1 MKNLQMLFNLYYFS
15 ILILKLRIKIWS
27 NFKLTKFDHGGS
39 YSIMQNQSIM
49 NKLFYTLFLML
60 VMQISNAQKTK
71 IIAHRGAWK
80 EFSLPENSI
89 ASLEKAIEIKCD
101 GAEFDVRRTLDGVLV
116 VNHDPLYFKDTIQTN
131 TYAFLN
137 RNKLS
142 NGESLPTLE
151 QYFLRG
157 TQDKHKTLLI
167 CEIKAAIKDKEQ
179 DYLATIETLALA
191 KKLKIEKRI
200 VYISFSKDILTWIKE
215 KQPKATVLYLE
226 SDMAIDAVVQ
236 NNFDGINLHYT
247 SFKMN
252 NQLSANGKKAGLK
265 IGSWTVNELSD
276 LAILKE
282 QGVEWITTNQ
292 PQQFQN
298 YLRDLK

>member
-1 MKNLQMLFNLYYFS
+1 MKIIPIFLFMF
-15 ILILKLRIKIWS
+15 I
-27 NFKLTKFDHGGS
+27 
-39 YSIMQNQSIM
+39 
-49 NKLFYTLFLML
+49 
-60 VMQISNAQKTK
+60 MQISSAQQTK

-80 EFSLPENSI
+80 EFNLPENSI
-89 ASLEKAIEIKCD
+89 ASLEKAIELKCE

-116 VNHDPLYFKDTIQTN
+116 VNHDPVYYGDTIQTN

-151 QYFLRG
+151 EYFLKG

-200 VYISFSKDILTWIKE
+200 VYISFSKDILSWIKE
-215 KQPKATVLYLE
+215 KQPTATVLYLE
-226 SDMAIDAVVQ
+226 SDLSIDAVVQ
-236 NNFDGINLHYT
+236 NKFDGINLHYT
-247 SFKMN
+247 SFKN
-252 NQLSANGKKAGLK
+252 NSQLSATAKNAGLK

-276 LAILKE
+276 LAILQA

-292 PQQFQN
+292 PQQFQKQ
-298 YLRDLK
+298 LKDSKQ

>member
-1 MKNLQMLFNLYYFS
+1 
-15 ILILKLRIKIWS
+15 
-27 NFKLTKFDHGGS
+27 
-39 YSIMQNQSIM
+39 M
-49 NKLFYTLFLML
+49 N
-60 VMQISNAQKTK
+60 ISSAQETK

-80 EFSLPENSI
+80 EFNLPENSI
-89 ASLEKAIEIKCD
+89 ASLEKAIALKCD

-116 VNHDPLYFKDTIQTN
+116 VNHDPVYFGDTIQTN

-151 QYFLRG
+151 QYFSKG

-200 VYISFSKDILTWIKE
+200 VYISFSKDILLWIKE

-226 SDMAIDAVVQ
+226 SDLTIDAVVQ
-236 NNFDGINLHYT
+236 NKFDGINLHYS
-247 SFKMN
+247 SFKIN
-252 NQLSANGKKAGLK
+252 RQLSETAKNAKLK

-276 LAILKE
+276 LAILQQ

-298 YLRDLK
+298 QLKAVQQ

>member
-1 MKNLQMLFNLYYFS
+1 MFKIISSLLF
-15 ILILKLRIKIWS
+15 ILIMS
-27 NFKLTKFDHGGS
+27 TS
-39 YSIMQNQSIM
+39 S
-49 NKLFYTLFLML
+49 
-60 VMQISNAQKTK
+60 AQQTK

-80 EFSLPENSI
+80 EFNLPENSI
-89 ASLEKAIEIKCD
+89 ASLEKAIELKCE

-116 VNHDPLYFKDTIQTN
+116 VNHDPVYFGDTIQTN
-131 TYAFLN
+131 TYAYLN
-137 RNKLS
+137 SKKLS

-151 QYFLRG
+151 EYFLKG

-200 VYISFSKDILTWIKE
+200 VYISFSKDILSWIKE
-215 KQPKATVLYLE
+215 KQPTATVLYLE
-226 SDMAIDAVVQ
+226 SDLSIDAIVQ
-236 NNFDGINLHYT
+236 NKFDGINLHYT
-247 SFKMN
+247 SFKN
-252 NQLSANGKKAGLK
+252 NSQLSATAKNAGLK

-276 LAILKE
+276 LAILQA

-292 PQQFQN
+292 PLQFQ
-298 YLRDLK
+298 KQIMEFKQ

>member
-1 MKNLQMLFNLYYFS
+1 
-15 ILILKLRIKIWS
+15 
-27 NFKLTKFDHGGS
+27 
-39 YSIMQNQSIM
+39 MQTS
-49 NKLFYTLFLML
+49 
-60 VMQISNAQKTK
+60 SAQQTK

-80 EFSLPENSI
+80 EFNLPENSI
-89 ASLEKAIEIKCD
+89 ASLEKAIELKCE

-116 VNHDPLYFKDTIQTN
+116 VNHDPVYYGDTIQTN

-151 QYFLRG
+151 EYFLKG

-200 VYISFSKDILTWIKE
+200 VYISFSKDILSWIKE
-215 KQPKATVLYLE
+215 KQPTATVLYLE
-226 SDMAIDAVVQ
+226 SDLSIDAVVQ
-236 NNFDGINLHYT
+236 NKFDGINLHYT
-247 SFKMN
+247 SFKN
-252 NQLSANGKKAGLK
+252 NSQLSATAKNAGLK

-276 LAILKE
+276 LAILQA

-292 PQQFQN
+292 PLQFQKQ
-298 YLRDLK
+298 LKDLKQ

>member
-1 MKNLQMLFNLYYFS
+1 
-15 ILILKLRIKIWS
+15 
-27 NFKLTKFDHGGS
+27 
-39 YSIMQNQSIM
+39 M
-49 NKLFYTLFLML
+49 N
-60 VMQISNAQKTK
+60 ISNAQQTK

-80 EFSLPENSI
+80 EFNLPENSI
-89 ASLEKAIEIKCD
+89 ASLEKAIELKCD

-116 VNHDPLYFKDTIQTN
+116 VNHDPLYYGDTIQTN

-151 QYFLRG
+151 QYFLKG
-157 TQDKHKTLLI
+157 TQDKHNTLLI
-167 CEIKAAIKDKEQ
+167 CEIKAAIKDKAQ
-179 DYLATIETLALA
+179 DALATIETLALA

-200 VYISFSKDILTWIKE
+200 VYISFSKDILSWIKE

-226 SDMAIDAVVQ
+226 SDLTIDAVIQ
-236 NNFDGINLHYT
+236 NKFDGINLHYT

-252 NQLSANGKKAGLK
+252 SQLSATAKNAGLK

-276 LAILKE
+276 LALLQE
-282 QGVEWITTNQ
+282 QSVEWITTNQ

-298 YLRDLK
+298 QLKAVKQ

>member
-1 MKNLQMLFNLYYFS
+1 MKIIPIFLFIF
-15 ILILKLRIKIWS
+15 
-27 NFKLTKFDHGGS
+27 
-39 YSIMQNQSIM
+39 IMQTS
-49 NKLFYTLFLML
+49 
-60 VMQISNAQKTK
+60 SAQQTK

-80 EFSLPENSI
+80 EFNLPENSI
-89 ASLEKAIEIKCD
+89 ASLEKAIELKCE

-116 VNHDPLYFKDTIQTN
+116 VNHDPVYYGDTIQTN

-151 QYFLRG
+151 EYYLKG

-200 VYISFSKDILTWIKE
+200 VYISFSKDILSWIKE
-215 KQPKATVLYLE
+215 KQPTATVLYLE
-226 SDMAIDAVVQ
+226 SDLSIDAVVQ
-236 NNFDGINLHYT
+236 NKFDGINLHYT
-247 SFKMN
+247 SFKN
-252 NQLSANGKKAGLK
+252 NSQLSATAKNAGLK

-276 LAILKE
+276 LAILQA

-292 PQQFQN
+292 PLQFQKQ
-298 YLRDLK
+298 LKDSKQ

>member
-1 MKNLQMLFNLYYFS
+1 
-15 ILILKLRIKIWS
+15 
-27 NFKLTKFDHGGS
+27 
-39 YSIMQNQSIM
+39 MQTS
-49 NKLFYTLFLML
+49 T
-60 VMQISNAQKTK
+60 AQQTK

-80 EFSLPENSI
+80 EFNLPENSI
-89 ASLEKAIEIKCD
+89 ASLEKAIELKCD

-116 VNHDPLYFKDTIQTN
+116 VNHDPLYFGDTIQTN

-151 QYFLRG
+151 QYFLKG

-200 VYISFSKDILTWIKE
+200 VYISFSQDILRWIKE

-226 SDMAIDAVVQ
+226 SDMTIDAIVQ
-236 NNFDGINLHYT
+236 NKFDGINLHYT

-252 NQLSANGKKAGLK
+252 SQLSATAKNAGLK
-265 IGSWTVNELSD
+265 TGSWTVNELSD
-276 LAILKE
+276 LAILQE

-292 PQQFQN
+292 PQLFQKQ
-298 YLRDLK
+298 LKEFK

>member
-1 MKNLQMLFNLYYFS
+1 
-15 ILILKLRIKIWS
+15 
-27 NFKLTKFDHGGS
+27 
-39 YSIMQNQSIM
+39 MQTS
-49 NKLFYTLFLML
+49 T
-60 VMQISNAQKTK
+60 AQQTK

-80 EFSLPENSI
+80 EFNLPENSI
-89 ASLEKAIEIKCD
+89 ASLEKAIELKCD

-116 VNHDPLYFKDTIQTN
+116 VNHDPVYFGDTIQAN

-151 QYFLRG
+151 QYFLTG

-167 CEIKAAIKDKEQ
+167 CEIKASIKDKEQ

-200 VYISFSKDILTWIKE
+200 VYISFSQDILRWIKE

-226 SDMAIDAVVQ
+226 SDMTIEAIVQ
-236 NNFDGINLHYT
+236 NKFDGINLHYT

-252 NQLSANGKKAGLK
+252 SQLSATAKNAGLK
-265 IGSWTVNELSD
+265 TGSWTVNELSD
-276 LAILKE
+276 LAILQE

-292 PQQFQN
+292 PQLFQKQ
-298 YLRDLK
+298 LKEFKQ

>member
-1 MKNLQMLFNLYYFS
+1 
-15 ILILKLRIKIWS
+15 
-27 NFKLTKFDHGGS
+27 
-39 YSIMQNQSIM
+39 MQTS
-49 NKLFYTLFLML
+49 
-60 VMQISNAQKTK
+60 SAQQTK

-80 EFSLPENSI
+80 EFNLPENSI
-89 ASLEKAIEIKCD
+89 ASLEKAIELKCE

-116 VNHDPLYFKDTIQTN
+116 VNHDPVYYGDTIQTN

-151 QYFLRG
+151 EYFLKG

-200 VYISFSKDILTWIKE
+200 VYISFSKDILSWIKE
-215 KQPKATVLYLE
+215 KQPTATVLYLE
-226 SDMAIDAVVQ
+226 SDLSIDAVVQ
-236 NNFDGINLHYT
+236 NKFDGINLHYT
-247 SFKMN
+247 SFKN
-252 NQLSANGKKAGLK
+252 NSQLSATAKNAGLK

-276 LAILKE
+276 LAILQA

-292 PQQFQN
+292 PLQFQKK
-298 YLRDLK
+298 LKDSKQ

>member
-1 MKNLQMLFNLYYFS
+1 
-15 ILILKLRIKIWS
+15 
-27 NFKLTKFDHGGS
+27 
-39 YSIMQNQSIM
+39 MQTS
-49 NKLFYTLFLML
+49 
-60 VMQISNAQKTK
+60 SAQQTK

-80 EFSLPENSI
+80 EFNLPENSI
-89 ASLEKAIEIKCD
+89 ASLEKAIELKCE

-116 VNHDPLYFKDTIQTN
+116 VNHDPVYYGDTIQTN

-151 QYFLRG
+151 EYFLKG
-157 TQDKHKTLLI
+157 TQVKHKTLLI

-200 VYISFSKDILTWIKE
+200 VYISFSKDILSWIKE
-215 KQPKATVLYLE
+215 KQPTATVLYLE
-226 SDMAIDAVVQ
+226 SDLSIDAVVQ
-236 NNFDGINLHYT
+236 NKFDGINLHYT
-247 SFKMN
+247 SFKN
-252 NQLSANGKKAGLK
+252 NSQLSATAKNAGLK

-276 LAILKE
+276 LAILQA

-292 PQQFQN
+292 PLQFQKQ
-298 YLRDLK
+298 LKDSKQ

>member
-1 MKNLQMLFNLYYFS
+1 MKIIPIFLFMF
-15 ILILKLRIKIWS
+15 
-27 NFKLTKFDHGGS
+27 
-39 YSIMQNQSIM
+39 IMQTS
-49 NKLFYTLFLML
+49 
-60 VMQISNAQKTK
+60 SAQQTK

-80 EFSLPENSI
+80 EFNLPENSI
-89 ASLEKAIEIKCD
+89 ASLEKAIELKCE

-116 VNHDPLYFKDTIQTN
+116 VNHDPVYYGDTIQTN

-151 QYFLRG
+151 EYYLKG

-200 VYISFSKDILTWIKE
+200 VYISFSKDILSWIKE
-215 KQPKATVLYLE
+215 KQPTATVLYLE
-226 SDMAIDAVVQ
+226 SDLSIDAVVQ
-236 NNFDGINLHYT
+236 NKFDGINLHYT
-247 SFKMN
+247 SFKN
-252 NQLSANGKKAGLK
+252 NSQLSATAKNAGLK

-276 LAILKE
+276 LAILQA

-292 PQQFQN
+292 PLQFQKQ
-298 YLRDLK
+298 LKDSKQ

>member
-1 MKNLQMLFNLYYFS
+1 
-15 ILILKLRIKIWS
+15 
-27 NFKLTKFDHGGS
+27 
-39 YSIMQNQSIM
+39 MQTS
-49 NKLFYTLFLML
+49 T
-60 VMQISNAQKTK
+60 AQQTK

-80 EFSLPENSI
+80 EFNLPENSI
-89 ASLEKAIEIKCD
+89 ASLEKAIELKCD

-116 VNHDPLYFKDTIQTN
+116 VNHDPVYFGDTIQAN

-151 QYFLRG
+151 QYFLTG

-200 VYISFSKDILTWIKE
+200 VYISFSQDILRWIKE

-226 SDMAIDAVVQ
+226 SDMTIEAIVQ
-236 NNFDGINLHYT
+236 NKFDGINLHYT

-252 NQLSANGKKAGLK
+252 SQLSATAKNAGLK
-265 IGSWTVNELSD
+265 TGSWTVNELSD
-276 LAILKE
+276 LAILQG

-292 PQQFQN
+292 PQLFQKQ
-298 YLRDLK
+298 LKEFKQ

>member
-1 MKNLQMLFNLYYFS
+1 MKIIPIFLFMF
-15 ILILKLRIKIWS
+15 
-27 NFKLTKFDHGGS
+27 
-39 YSIMQNQSIM
+39 IMQTS
-49 NKLFYTLFLML
+49 
-60 VMQISNAQKTK
+60 SAQQTK

-80 EFSLPENSI
+80 EFNLPENSI
-89 ASLEKAIEIKCD
+89 ASLEKAIELKCD

-116 VNHDPLYFKDTIQTN
+116 VNHDPVYYGDTIQTN

-151 QYFLRG
+151 EYFLKG

-200 VYISFSKDILTWIKE
+200 VYISFSKDILSWIKE
-215 KQPKATVLYLE
+215 KQPTATVLYLE
-226 SDMAIDAVVQ
+226 SDLSIDAVVQ
-236 NNFDGINLHYT
+236 NKFDGINLHYT
-247 SFKMN
+247 SFKN
-252 NQLSANGKKAGLK
+252 NSQLSATAKNAGLK

-276 LAILKE
+276 LAILQA

-292 PQQFQN
+292 PLQFQKQ
-298 YLRDLK
+298 LKDSKQ

>member
-1 MKNLQMLFNLYYFS
+1 MKIIPIFLFMF
-15 ILILKLRIKIWS
+15 
-27 NFKLTKFDHGGS
+27 
-39 YSIMQNQSIM
+39 IMQTS
-49 NKLFYTLFLML
+49 
-60 VMQISNAQKTK
+60 SAQQTK

-80 EFSLPENSI
+80 EFNLPENSI
-89 ASLEKAIEIKCD
+89 ASLEKAIELKCE

-116 VNHDPLYFKDTIQTN
+116 VNHDPVYYGDTIQTN

-151 QYFLRG
+151 EYYLKG

-200 VYISFSKDILTWIKE
+200 VYISFSKDILSWIKE
-215 KQPKATVLYLE
+215 KQPTATVLYLE
-226 SDMAIDAVVQ
+226 SDLSIDAVVQ
-236 NNFDGINLHYT
+236 NKFDGINLHYT
-247 SFKMN
+247 SFKN
-252 NQLSANGKKAGLK
+252 NSQLSATAKNAGLK

-276 LAILKE
+276 LAILQA

-292 PQQFQN
+292 PLQFQKQ
-298 YLRDLK
+298 LKDLKQ

>member
-1 MKNLQMLFNLYYFS
+1 MKIIPIFLFMF
-15 ILILKLRIKIWS
+15 
-27 NFKLTKFDHGGS
+27 
-39 YSIMQNQSIM
+39 IMQTS
-49 NKLFYTLFLML
+49 
-60 VMQISNAQKTK
+60 SAQQTK

-80 EFSLPENSI
+80 EFNLPENSI
-89 ASLEKAIEIKCD
+89 ASLEKAIELKCE

-116 VNHDPLYFKDTIQTN
+116 VNHDPVYYGDTIQTN

-151 QYFLRG
+151 EYFLKG

-179 DYLATIETLALA
+179 DYLATIETLTLA

-200 VYISFSKDILTWIKE
+200 VYISFSKDILSWIKE
-215 KQPKATVLYLE
+215 KQPTATVLYLE
-226 SDMAIDAVVQ
+226 SDLSIDAVVQ
-236 NNFDGINLHYT
+236 NKFDGINLHYT
-247 SFKMN
+247 SFKN
-252 NQLSANGKKAGLK
+252 NSQLSATAKNAGLK

-276 LAILKE
+276 LAILQA

-292 PQQFQN
+292 PLQFQKQ
-298 YLRDLK
+298 LKDSKQ

>member
-1 MKNLQMLFNLYYFS
+1 MKIIPIFLFMF
-15 ILILKLRIKIWS
+15 
-27 NFKLTKFDHGGS
+27 
-39 YSIMQNQSIM
+39 IMQTS
-49 NKLFYTLFLML
+49 
-60 VMQISNAQKTK
+60 SAQQTK

-80 EFSLPENSI
+80 EFNLPENSI
-89 ASLEKAIEIKCD
+89 ASLEKAIELKCE

-116 VNHDPLYFKDTIQTN
+116 VNHDPVYYGDTIQTN

-151 QYFLRG
+151 EYFLKG

-200 VYISFSKDILTWIKE
+200 VYISFSKDILSWIKE
-215 KQPKATVLYLE
+215 KQPTATVLYLE
-226 SDMAIDAVVQ
+226 SDLSIDAVVQ
-236 NNFDGINLHYT
+236 NKFDGINLHYT
-247 SFKMN
+247 SFKN
-252 NQLSANGKKAGLK
+252 NSQLSATAKNAGLK

-276 LAILKE
+276 LAILQA

-292 PQQFQN
+292 PLQFQKK
-298 YLRDLK
+298 LKDSKQ

>member
-1 MKNLQMLFNLYYFS
+1 
-15 ILILKLRIKIWS
+15 
-27 NFKLTKFDHGGS
+27 
-39 YSIMQNQSIM
+39 MQTS
-49 NKLFYTLFLML
+49 T
-60 VMQISNAQKTK
+60 AQQTK

-80 EFSLPENSI
+80 EFNLPENSI
-89 ASLEKAIEIKCD
+89 ASLEKAIELKCD

-116 VNHDPLYFKDTIQTN
+116 VNHDPVYYGDTIQTN

-151 QYFLRG
+151 EYFLKG

-200 VYISFSKDILTWIKE
+200 VYISFSKDILSWIKE
-215 KQPKATVLYLE
+215 KQPTATVLYLE
-226 SDMAIDAVVQ
+226 SDLSIDAVVQ
-236 NNFDGINLHYT
+236 NKFDGINLHYT
-247 SFKMN
+247 SFKN
-252 NQLSANGKKAGLK
+252 NSQLSATAKNAGLK

-276 LAILKE
+276 LAILQA

-292 PQQFQN
+292 PLQFQKQ
-298 YLRDLK
+298 LKDSKQ

>member
-1 MKNLQMLFNLYYFS
+1 MKIIPIFLFMF
-15 ILILKLRIKIWS
+15 
-27 NFKLTKFDHGGS
+27 
-39 YSIMQNQSIM
+39 IMQTS
-49 NKLFYTLFLML
+49 
-60 VMQISNAQKTK
+60 SAQQTK

-80 EFSLPENSI
+80 EFNLPENSI
-89 ASLEKAIEIKCD
+89 ASLEKAIELKCE

-116 VNHDPLYFKDTIQTN
+116 VNHDPIYYGDTIQTN

-151 QYFLRG
+151 EYFLKG

-200 VYISFSKDILTWIKE
+200 VYISFSKDILSWIKE
-215 KQPKATVLYLE
+215 KQPTATVLYLE
-226 SDMAIDAVVQ
+226 SDLSIDAVVQ
-236 NNFDGINLHYT
+236 NKFDGINLHYT
-247 SFKMN
+247 SFKN
-252 NQLSANGKKAGLK
+252 NSQLSATAKNAGLK

-276 LAILKE
+276 LAILQA

-292 PQQFQN
+292 PLQFQKQ
-298 YLRDLK
+298 LKDSKQ

>member
-1 MKNLQMLFNLYYFS
+1 
-15 ILILKLRIKIWS
+15 
-27 NFKLTKFDHGGS
+27 
-39 YSIMQNQSIM
+39 MQTS
-49 NKLFYTLFLML
+49 
-60 VMQISNAQKTK
+60 SAQQTK

-80 EFSLPENSI
+80 EFNLPENSI
-89 ASLEKAIEIKCD
+89 ASLEKAIELKCE

-116 VNHDPLYFKDTIQTN
+116 VNHDPVYYGDTIQTN

-151 QYFLRG
+151 EYFLKG

-200 VYISFSKDILTWIKE
+200 VYISFSKDILSWIKE
-215 KQPKATVLYLE
+215 KQPTATVLYLE
-226 SDMAIDAVVQ
+226 SDLSIDAVVQ
-236 NNFDGINLHYT
+236 NKFDGINLHYT
-247 SFKMN
+247 SFKN
-252 NQLSANGKKAGLK
+252 NSQLSATAKNAGLK

-276 LAILKE
+276 LAILQA

-292 PQQFQN
+292 PQQFQKQ
-298 YLRDLK
+298 LKAFK

>member
-1 MKNLQMLFNLYYFS
+1 ML
-15 ILILKLRIKIWS
+15 KIIPI
-27 NFKLTKFDHGGS
+27 F
-39 YSIMQNQSIM
+39 
-49 NKLFYTLFLML
+49 LFML
-60 VMQISNAQKTK
+60 LMQISNAQQTK

-80 EFSLPENSI
+80 EFNLPENSI
-89 ASLEKAIEIKCD
+89 ASLEKAIELKCE

-116 VNHDPLYFKDTIQTN
+116 VNHDPVYYGDTIQTN

-151 QYFLRG
+151 EYFLKG

-200 VYISFSKDILTWIKE
+200 VYISFSKDILSWIKE
-215 KQPKATVLYLE
+215 KQPTATVLYLE
-226 SDMAIDAVVQ
+226 SDLSIDAVVQ
-236 NNFDGINLHYT
+236 NKFDGINLHYT
-247 SFKMN
+247 SFKN
-252 NQLSANGKKAGLK
+252 NIQLSATAKNAGLK
-265 IGSWTVNELSD
+265 ICSWTVNELSD
-276 LAILKE
+276 LAILQA

-292 PQQFQN
+292 PLQFQKQ
-298 YLRDLK
+298 LKDLKQ

>member
-1 MKNLQMLFNLYYFS
+1 MKIIPIFLFMF
-15 ILILKLRIKIWS
+15 
-27 NFKLTKFDHGGS
+27 
-39 YSIMQNQSIM
+39 IMQTS
-49 NKLFYTLFLML
+49 
-60 VMQISNAQKTK
+60 SAQQTK

-80 EFSLPENSI
+80 EFNLPENSI
-89 ASLEKAIEIKCD
+89 ASLEKAIELKCE

-116 VNHDPLYFKDTIQTN
+116 VNHDPVYYGDTIQTN

-151 QYFLRG
+151 EYFLKG

-200 VYISFSKDILTWIKE
+200 VYISFSKDILSWIKA
-215 KQPKATVLYLE
+215 QQSKATVLYLE
-226 SDMAIDAVVQ
+226 SDLSIDDVVQ
-236 NNFDGINLHYT
+236 NKFDGINLHYT
-247 SFKMN
+247 SFKN
-252 NQLSANGKKAGLK
+252 NSQLSESAKKAGLK

-276 LAILKE
+276 LAILQQ

-292 PQQFQN
+292 PLQFQKQ
-298 YLRDLK
+298 LKELKQ

>member
-1 MKNLQMLFNLYYFS
+1 
-15 ILILKLRIKIWS
+15 
-27 NFKLTKFDHGGS
+27 
-39 YSIMQNQSIM
+39 MQTS
-49 NKLFYTLFLML
+49 
-60 VMQISNAQKTK
+60 SAQQTK

-80 EFSLPENSI
+80 EFNLPENSI
-89 ASLEKAIEIKCD
+89 ASLEKAIELKCE

-116 VNHDPLYFKDTIQTN
+116 VNHDPVYYGDTIQTN

-151 QYFLRG
+151 EYYLKG

-200 VYISFSKDILTWIKE
+200 VYISFSKDILSWIKE
-215 KQPKATVLYLE
+215 KQPTATVLYLE
-226 SDMAIDAVVQ
+226 SDLSIDAVVQ
-236 NNFDGINLHYT
+236 NKFDGINLHYT
-247 SFKMN
+247 SFKN
-252 NQLSANGKKAGLK
+252 NSQLSATAKNAGLK

-276 LAILKE
+276 LAILQA

-292 PQQFQN
+292 PQQFQKQ
-298 YLRDLK
+298 LKAFK

>member
-1 MKNLQMLFNLYYFS
+1 MKIIPIFLFMF
-15 ILILKLRIKIWS
+15 
-27 NFKLTKFDHGGS
+27 
-39 YSIMQNQSIM
+39 IMQTS
-49 NKLFYTLFLML
+49 
-60 VMQISNAQKTK
+60 SAQQTK

-80 EFSLPENSI
+80 EFNLPENSI
-89 ASLEKAIEIKCD
+89 ASLEKAIELKCE

-116 VNHDPLYFKDTIQTN
+116 VNHDPVYYGDTIQTN

-151 QYFLRG
+151 EYFLKG

-179 DYLATIETLALA
+179 DYLATIETLSLA

-200 VYISFSKDILTWIKE
+200 VYISFSKDILSWIKE
-215 KQPKATVLYLE
+215 KQPTATVLYLE
-226 SDMAIDAVVQ
+226 SDLSIYAVVQ
-236 NNFDGINLHYT
+236 NKFDGINLHYT
-247 SFKMN
+247 SFKN
-252 NQLSANGKKAGLK
+252 NSQLSATAKNAGLK

-276 LAILKE
+276 LAILQA

-292 PQQFQN
+292 PLQFQKQ
-298 YLRDLK
+298 LKDSKQ

>member
-1 MKNLQMLFNLYYFS
+1 MLK
-15 ILILKLRIKIWS
+15 ILP
-27 NFKLTKFDHGGS
+27 
-39 YSIMQNQSIM
+39 
-49 NKLFYTLFLML
+49 LFLFTL
-60 VMQISNAQKTK
+60 LMQTSYAQETK

-80 EFSLPENSI
+80 EFNLPENSI
-89 ASLEKAIEIKCD
+89 ASLEKAIALKCD

-116 VNHDPLYFKDTIQTN
+116 VNHDPVHFGDTIQTN

-142 NGESLPTLE
+142 NCESLPTLE
-151 QYFLRG
+151 QYFLKG

-200 VYISFSKDILTWIKE
+200 VYISFSKDILLWIKE

-226 SDMAIDAVVQ
+226 SDLSIDAVVQ
-236 NNFDGINLHYT
+236 NKFDGINLHYT
-247 SFKMN
+247 AFKMN
-252 NQLSANGKKAGLK
+252 SQLSAAAKNAGLK

-276 LAILKE
+276 LAILQQ

-292 PQQFQN
+292 PQQFQMH
-298 YLRDLK
+298 LKDLKK

>member
-1 MKNLQMLFNLYYFS
+1 
-15 ILILKLRIKIWS
+15 
-27 NFKLTKFDHGGS
+27 
-39 YSIMQNQSIM
+39 MQTS
-49 NKLFYTLFLML
+49 
-60 VMQISNAQKTK
+60 SAQQTK

-80 EFSLPENSI
+80 EFNLPENSI
-89 ASLEKAIEIKCD
+89 ASLEKAIELKCE

-116 VNHDPLYFKDTIQTN
+116 VNHDPVYYGDTIQTN

-151 QYFLRG
+151 EYYLKG

-200 VYISFSKDILTWIKE
+200 VYISFSKDILSWIKE
-215 KQPKATVLYLE
+215 KQPTATVLYLE
-226 SDMAIDAVVQ
+226 SDLSIDAVVQ
-236 NNFDGINLHYT
+236 NKFDGINLHYT
-247 SFKMN
+247 SFKN
-252 NQLSANGKKAGLK
+252 NSQLSNAAKKAGLK

-276 LAILKE
+276 LAILQE

-292 PQQFQN
+292 PLQFQKQ
-298 YLRDLK
+298 LKDLKQ